1 MTRPVLRS
9 RLLSPAARHLSR
21 LGLIAL
27 SLAAAQV
34 AAAEPRSSSAPAKGS
49 PKLDA
54 RASAKAEVQKAQV
67 DYELGRFDKALERYT
82 HAYELYPV
90 PALLFNLGQCHRNL
104 KNPEHA
110 IFFFEGY
117 LREASKIDKSQR
129 ALTEDLIAES
139 RAVLARQQV
148 AAEAAAVA
156 AAVARVA
163 PPRLE
168 ARPPEMMPSPPPP
181 APLIDRERDQA
192 PRRTSVAR
200 KWWFWTA
207 LGVATTAAAV
217 AYYATGEPRL
227 VPPAGSVGTVDRR

>member
-1 MTRPVLRS
+1 MTPPASRS
-9 RLLSPAARHLSR
+9 RPSRAARNLPR
-21 LGLIAL
+21 LGLIVL
-27 SLAAAQV
+27 SLISARV
-34 AAAEPRSSSAPAKGS
+34 AVAELRSSSAPARS
-49 PKLDA
+49 PTRDSAKVDA

-67 DYELGRFDKALERYT
+67 DYELGRFDRALQHYT
-82 HAYELYPV
+82 HAYELYPA

-117 LREASKIDKSQR
+117 LREETKLDKSLR

-139 RAVLARQQV
+139 KAVLTRQQV
-148 AAEAAAVA
+148 AAEAAATA
-156 AAVARVA
+156 AEATRT

-168 ARPPEMMPSPPPP
+168 ARPESMPQP
-181 APLIDRERDQA
+181 APGLIDRERDPA

-207 LGVATTAAAV
+207 VGVATTAAAV
-217 AYYATGEPRL
+217 AYYATGDPRVVL
-227 VPPAGSVGTVDRR
+227 PAGTAGTLDRR